1 VPHFTSSIDAFYNF
15 TLNQRQVFDIPP
27 PGVRQI
33 ILSNTNISET
43 SITTDDVG
51 RSLKKFLIAR
61 SKDIFLFPLFRSL
74 WLILAETNSPITI
87 QSDWISLANARQR
100 MGVCFRLYSRTKRIN
115 IRSSSCF
122 LIQENALRRT
132 HSAYQNFE
140 TWQSALFLERIREP
154 PVKRI
159 FRLSLE
165 LLVKFG
171 ALDSIILWSA
181 LPHLDFTWLKYRQ
194 ILVNWF
200 LGTIFGCIEGLN

>member
-1 VPHFTSSIDAFYNF
+1 MLNLFTWVIALSLQLFILF
-15 TLNQRQVFDIPP
+15 LLQVFVIDS
-27 PGVRQI
+27 GRNK
-33 ILSNTNISET
+33 LSDYDS
-43 SITTDDVG
+43 
-51 RSLKKFLIAR
+51 KKNVDL
-61 SKDIFLFPLFRSL
+61 
-74 WLILAETNSPITI
+74 I

-115 IRSSSCF
+115 IRSSPCF
-122 LIQENALRRT
+122 LNQENGLRRT
-132 HSAYQNFE
+132 HSAHQDFE

-181 LPHLDFTWLKYRQ
+181 LPHLNFTWLKYRQ